1 MNLEKEE
8 VQKMLQSQVKEYKTT
23 LEFENVW
30 ENYHAGY
37 EKKRNIRITKIRG
50 GAACFIFLIIVTP
63 VGANVWTKWHNIT
76 VKDMDQEAFTE
87 LQADS
92 TPRLDLEA
100 YPDYLNTYPQVSL
113 DEAMEMASFEILR
126 PKDFQMPTEISTGT
140 LENKGFKKIEF
151 GAYWDVFREEDKW
164 IYVRQDVYDHSE
176 QVLDEDAIET
186 VWRIPPGIWIS
197 REQVW
202 KCCWKALFLV

>member
-1 MNLEKEE
+1 M
-8 VQKMLQSQVKEYKTT
+8 
-23 LEFENVW
+23 
-30 ENYHAGY
+30 
-37 EKKRNIRITKIRG
+37 
-50 GAACFIFLIIVTP
+50 AACFIFLIIVTP

-126 PKDFQMPTEISTGT
+126 PKDFQMPTELSTGT
-140 LENKGFKKIEF
+140 LENKGFKKTEF
-151 GAYWDVFREEDKW
+151 GAYWDVFHEDDKW
-164 IYVRQDVYDHSE
+164 IYVRQDLYDHSG

-186 VWRIPPGIWIS
+186 VWRIPPGDEVLSFQEDAMAVVSELEEDGVLINMVV
-197 REQVW
+197 RNDENQVIGFEMRGNVS
-202 KCCWKALFLV
+202 KEKMIELAKSYLQ